1 MKKIFFTFILALM
14 AMTASAVPAKR
25 GLTQQLTLADGT
37 TVTARLVGDEF
48 GHFWLADDGTTYQ
61 KVMGSNVFQSFNAEE
76 LKQRADQR
84 RAQANQDRKS
94 RMNAQRRVG
103 TFGNYIGAKKGLVI
117 LVNFKDKSFAS
128 GHNNALY
135 QNICNTPNYTQNGFS
150 GSIYDYFLDQSNGQ
164 FQLTFDVA
172 GPVTVSQNMSYYG
185 GNDWWGDDQHPA
197 EMVREAVQLVNSDVD
212 FSQYDWDGDGYV
224 DQVYV
229 IYAGQGEANGGSSD
243 TIWPH
248 AWSLSSGATSITLD
262 GKTIDTYA
270 CGAEL
275 QGYSQISGIGTMCH
289 EFSHCLGFP
298 DFYDTDYSG
307 GVGMDDWDLMCGG
320 SYNGNEFVPAGYT
333 SYERWMAGWL
343 TPIELKN
350 TRSVTNM
357 KGLQEGGESYIIY
370 NDGHPD
376 EYYMLEN
383 RKNVKW
389 DRYLPGEGLLIVHVD
404 YDESIWASNKPNDVP
419 SHQRMIWIPAN
430 NNLNSPSGGT
440 YPYGS
445 NNTFNSTSSPSSAFY
460 NNTSNGTKYP
470 DWWSV
475 EEITKNSSNK
485 YISFYFRGLSNVKT
499 PVFNL
504 EAGIYSEAQQI
515 QITTE
520 TEDAVIYYT
529 TDGSIPTTQ
538 STQYNGPFTLN
549 ETTTVNAIAI
559 KGEDV
564 SEMSS
569 VRYVFH
575 IPGTGTVFTK
585 VLKRSNLKPGR
596 KFLLVNEDA
605 AKVLDGISDTSTP
618 YGLPNDVE
626 LDVTSKEAT
635 IYNGEASV
643 LTLGGEQGAW
653 TFQMDDNSYLSWTSG
668 NSLMTSEEP
677 LEWTVV
683 VDENGAVMK
692 TSSRTIQYNS
702 TSPRFA
708 CYSSTMKKA
717 YLYVEKTDDLIG
729 EKDDVIMSFQPDAI
743 TLELGMEFTAP
754 TFKSTPSALTVT
766 YTSSNPEVAEVNE
779 ETGEVNILG
788 LGETTITA
796 TFAGNEDYNEG
807 SASYTLTVIEPVVGT
822 GRYQLVKSY
831 DELVSGKNYLIVST
845 KADGSYVAWNGLNTS
860 GSSGNVGNVNVV
872 DDVIDMSV
880 VGNKAVSV
888 VLECD
893 QSSSTTTWSIKE
905 GETYIKGV
913 STNKLGATNDP
924 SATAAKWTLSV
935 SDSYVASL
943 KNRNS
948 NNYLKYNPQADMFR
962 VYAASGQRAIYLFKE
977 IEETVIPGDV
987 NGDGSVDVAD
997 FTMMANYLL
1006 EKNPEGFILAAADV
1020 TGGDEG
1026 KPDGEID
1033 IADLTGIANIILHG
1047 VNTAANAPKQVAA
1060 ENTDTEDNAIYVEPA
1075 TAIHGTQ
1082 QVLSVRMK
1090 NNVEVS
1096 GMEFTLQLP
1105 EGITVAT
1112 NADGLIMAEF
1122 TGKTDFSG
1130 SKLLSDGS
1138 LKMLCASMSVNPS
1151 TGRLFSFDGMD
1162 GEVARIIVNIPADYL
1177 LGMYEVSFLNAK
1189 TSNPDGK
1196 KTLLAN
1202 MGGNI
1207 NVVSET
1213 TGISDSQF
1221 TTDDS
1226 QSDTWYTLDGR
1237 KLLNKPTQ
1245 KGVYI
1250 VNGKK
1255 QVVK

>member
-14 AMTASAVPAKR
+14 AMTVSAVPAKR

-185 GNDWWGDDQHPA
+185 GNNWWGDDQHPA

-289 EFSHCLGFP
+289 EFSHCLGYP

-404 YDESIWASNKPNDVP
+404 YDESIWASNKPNDDP
-419 SHQRMIWIPAN
+419 SHQRMIWVPAN

-440 YPYGS
+440 YPYNS
-445 NNTFNSTSSPSSAFY
+445 YNEFNAGTTPGAVFY
-460 NNTSNGTKYP
+460 NNTSNGTKIP
-470 DWWSV
+470 DWWSL
-475 EEITKNSSNK
+475 EDITKNSSTK
-485 YISFYFRGLSNVKT
+485 YISFNFKGLSNVET
-499 PVFNL
+499 PVFSP
-504 EAGIYSEAQQI
+504 EAGTYNEPK
-515 QITTE
+515 QITITCE

-529 TDGSIPTTQ
+529 TDGTEPTTD
-538 STQYNGPFTLN
+538 STPYTGPFTLS
-549 ETTTVNAIAI
+549 ETCTVKAIGV
-559 KGEDV
+559 KGDDISEV
-564 SEMSS
+564 SSAK
-569 VRYVFH
+569 YVFH
-575 IPGTGTVFTK
+575 IPGTGTVYTK
-585 VLKRSNLKPGR
+585 VLKNSNLKAGR
-596 KFLLVNEDA
+596 KLIVVYEGGAKALNGLSDA
-605 AKVLDGISDTSTP
+605 STP

-626 LDVTSKEAT
+626 YDAENHEVTIYDSDAT
-635 IYNGEASV
+635 I
-643 LTLGGEQGAW
+643 LTLGGERGAW
-653 TFQMDDNSYLSWTSG
+653 TLQMDDDTYLSYSSG
-668 NSLMTSEEP
+668 NSLGNSEDSF
-677 LEWTVV
+677 EWNIVVNEDGTVV
-683 VDENGAVMK
+683 K
-692 TSSRTIQYNS
+692 TGSRTLQYNAA
-702 TSPRFA
+702 SPRFA
-708 CYSSTMKKA
+708 CYSSTQKKA
-717 YLYVEKTDDLIG
+717 YVYVEKTDDLIG
-729 EKDDVIMSFQPDAI
+729 EKDDVVMHFLPEAVTVEFGMDVTQPVLK
-743 TLELGMEFTAP
+743 T
-754 TFKSTPSALTVT
+754 TPSALAVT
-766 YTSSNPEVAEVNE
+766 YTSSNPEVAEVNA
-779 ETGEVNILG
+779 ETGELTVLSI
-788 LGETTITA
+788 GETTITA
-796 TFAGNEDYNEG
+796 TFAGDDDYNG
-807 SASYTLTVIEPVVGT
+807 NSASYTLTVTEPVVGT
-822 GRYQLVKSY
+822 GRYQLVKSA
-831 DELVSGKNYLIVST
+831 DDLVSGKKYLIVST
-845 KADGSYVAWNGLNTS
+845 NADGSYVAWNGLDAS
-860 GSSGNVGNVNVV
+860 SSSGYVGTVHVE
-872 DDVIDMSV
+872 DEIIDLSA
-880 VGNKAVSV
+880 VGNKAVAV
-888 VLECD
+888 VFDYVE
-893 QSSSTTTWSIKE
+893 TTSPAYWTIKE
-905 GETYIKGV
+905 GDSYIKGV
-913 STNKLGATNDP
+913 STNKLGYADNTDAT
-924 SATAAKWTLSV
+924 SAKWTLGV
-935 SDSYVASL
+935 SDSYVVSL

-948 NNYLKYNPQADMFR
+948 NNYLKYNESADMFR
-962 VYAASGQRAIYLFKE
+962 CYSSGQRSIYLYKE
-977 IEETVIPGDV
+977 IEEVVMSGDV
-987 NGDGSVDVAD
+987 NGDGEVDVAD

-1020 TGGDEG
+1020 TGGDDG

-1047 VNTAANAPKQVAA
+1047 VNTAANAPKQAAA

-1202 MGGNI
+1202 MGGSI

-1221 TTDDS
+1221 TTVDS
-1226 QSDTWYTLDGR
+1226 QSDAWYTLDGR